1 MLGVFF
7 LLFPKLI
14 LFQIIYK
21 LRSAMQDLE
30 ANAEEAEEIF
40 LKSATDMHPSKLE
53 GPMESMK
60 NLVVSP
66 PSDLDPSGMF
76 DKMEHVLDS
85 SEDRMKNFVESLDPE
100 ADSEQKADN
109 TMAFKGVY
117 GSHQIYVVMRH
128 FKKLIEE
135 TQNYQLGGMIQMML
149 PLYRELSE
157 SQKDA
162 TEAFSQQVPIGDTIG
177 PIIAARL
184 MKNEGDE
191 VAENIV
197 YSEEEFEDNEYIVVK
212 SEGPGARLGKYG
224 DAVEELAEE
233 HDISKI
239 YTVDAG
245 MRFEGE
251 TTGTVVDGTG
261 VLMGGPGVEK
271 GKIEK
276 VATEHDIPLHGY
288 IVKQSGP
295 EASMPMHKKIW
306 DAQEEVIDNLKDEIQ
321 NTDGKVM
328 IVGVGNTCGA
338 GNNRKALQG
347 LKKKLRPYWKE
358 QDEEVTSYLG
368 LMKAFPG
375 GGGNIF
381 TGASV
386 SPDLPNAQETFGLF
400 QNIARYGSWNWSR
413 NDN

>member
-1 MLGVFF
+1 MVQVIISFVMLGVFF

-21 LRSAMQDLE
+21 LRSAMDELE
-30 ANAEEAEEIF
+30 KNAEEAEQIF
-40 LKSATDMHPSKLE
+40 LESATDIHPSKLE
-53 GPMESMK
+53 ESMESMK

-76 DKMEHVLDS
+76 NKMEHVLDS
-85 SEDRMKNFVESLDPE
+85 SENKMKDFVESLDPE
-100 ADSEQKADN
+100 ADPEQKADN
-109 TMAFKGVY
+109 NMAFKGVY
-117 GSHQIYVVMRH
+117 GSHQIYVVIRH

-135 TQNYQLGGMIQMML
+135 TKNYQLGGMIQMML

-184 MKNEGDE
+184 MDSEGE
-191 VAENIV
+191 EIAEDIV
-197 YSEEEFEDNEYIVVK
+197 YSEEEFEGNEYIVVK
-212 SEGPGARLGKYG
+212 SKGPGARLGKYG
-224 DAVEELAEE
+224 DAVEDLADE

-239 YTVDAG
+239 FTVDAG
-245 MRFEGE
+245 MRYEGE
-251 TTGTVVDGTG
+251 DTGTVVDGTG

-271 GKIEK
+271 GKIEQ
-276 VATEHDIPLHGY
+276 VATDNDIPLHGY

-306 DAQEEVIDNLKDEIQ
+306 DAQERVVENLKDEIQ
-321 NTDGKVM
+321 NNAGKIM

-338 GNNRKALQG
+338 GNSKESLQG
-347 LKKKLRPYWKE
+347 IKKKLRPYWRE

-375 GGGNIF
+375 ANIF
-381 TGASV
+381 TGMFGGAAS
-386 SPDLPNAQETFGLF
+386 SAQLQDENTFRMF
-400 QNIARYGSWNWSR
+400 QRIVRR
-413 NDN
+413 